1 MRQADPAAQRGLR
14 RQRRR
19 APCPPVQATALPTP
33 PTAVELLALITRVR
47 SVRVATG
54 ELDAARLYDLRSF
67 KSCWAELAYLH
78 RLAAAGRHGGT
89 VATSMR
95 QLVTGVAPLHPV
107 WKLSGDRWDDRDRH
121 HSAVRRRLSTLAAA
135 QLLRWRVGLD
145 EDLEE
150 RRTELEL
157 LPVPELRDEELATAA
172 ARLARWEARYGPQL
186 NTPSPIAIRD
196 VKQAAAPLSA
206 TERQRRGCART
217 RHTAGTRRAVRGS
230 QTITA
235 PPFGAPPTSE
245 NNNQEFSSNQTPL
258 RNAYKQRT
266 RARAG
271 AHPPGSDAAP
281 APTQSEKTAAKNR
294 GSIGSGAPSDWQ
306 QEILERVAARRETFE
321 LRERQATLRAIEVA
335 QWSLGRHWPTGRL
348 KEAWVVA
355 RHGASEAAL
364 HGWRAA
370 GPLAREQAGESWQRR
385 GPRDDYLTLRRAVAR
400 YERNHTAAPDG
411 YPAGGLAALL
421 HLGVLARESG
431 ERDGPMYLAYAIGA
445 LDQLSRRMRAINT
458 ANSAQRNARQVARA
472 KARHTAHGAASRLAF
487 RSAAWPPWVVLDANG
502 IPEVTLND
510 RFQDALVTRA
520 PGAPSREIER
530 EVLRDALLVRNGSLP
545 PELDGRTAMALRARG
560 ELPPVDR
567 RADSPVSELA
577 RLTGLPARQLARFTP
592 EQLGGMLERARAA
605 RRREE
610 QRAVERRRPEQPE

>member
-1 MRQADPAAQRGLR
+1 
-14 RQRRR
+14 
-19 APCPPVQATALPTP
+19 VTALPTP

-54 ELDAARLYDLRSF
+54 DLDAARLYDLRSF

-95 QLVTGVAPLHPV
+95 QLVTGVAPLHPA

-172 ARLARWEARYGPQL
+172 ARLARWEGRYGPQL

-196 VKQAAAPLSA
+196 VKQVAAPLSA
-206 TERQRRGCART
+206 TERQRRGCERS
-217 RHTAGTRRAVRGS
+217 RQIAGTRRAVRGS

-245 NNNQEFSSNQTPL
+245 NNDQEFSSNQTPL
-258 RNAYKQRT
+258 RNAYNERT
-266 RARAG
+266 RGRAG
-271 AHPPGSDAAP
+271 AQPISSNASPAPAQSDKAAP
-281 APTQSEKTAAKNR
+281 KNQ
-294 GSIGSGAPSDWQ
+294 GSIAAGTPGDWR

-364 HGWRAA
+364 HGGRAA
-370 GPLAREQAGESWQRR
+370 RPLARQQAGESWQRR
-385 GPRDDYLTLRRAVAR
+385 APRDDYLALRRAVAR
-400 YERNHTAAPDG
+400 YERNHAAAPDG
-411 YPAGGLAALL
+411 YPASGLAALL

-458 ANSAQRNARQVARA
+458 ADSAQRNGRQVARA
-472 KARHTAHGAASRLAF
+472 KARHATPREASRLAF
-487 RSAAWPPWVVLDANG
+487 RSAWPSWVVLDAKG
-502 IPEVTLND
+502 VPEIKLND
-510 RFQDALVTRA
+510 RFEDVLVTRA
-520 PGAPSREIER
+520 PGAPSWQIER

-560 ELPPVDR
+560 ELPPAER

-577 RLTGLPARQLARFTP
+577 RLTGLPARQLAKFTP
-592 EQLGGMLERARAA
+592 EQLRGMLERARAA
-605 RRREE
+605 RRRDE
-610 QRAVERRRPEQPE
+610 QRASEHRRPEQPE